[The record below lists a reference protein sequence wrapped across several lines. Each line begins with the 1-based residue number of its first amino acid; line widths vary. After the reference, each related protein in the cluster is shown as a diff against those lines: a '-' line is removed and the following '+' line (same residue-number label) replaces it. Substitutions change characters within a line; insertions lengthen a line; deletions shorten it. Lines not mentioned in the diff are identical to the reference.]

1 MLVTAAYPDVRHPA
15 HSEYVIY
22 YNGVLRYW
30 CNISAIPEPYNVTW
44 SFNNTEVFVPE
55 NKTTSDGIGRC
66 ANSYTVQQ
74 ILLWA
79 TDDLDVRKAAANSTL
94 VCSGESA
101 LGPVEK
107 SIRLDIQCKS

>member
-1 MLVTAAYPDVRHPA
+1 MVTAAYPDIRHPA
-15 HSEYVIY
+15 YTDYVIY
-22 YNGVLRYW
+22 YSRALRYL

-44 SFNNTEVFVPE
+44 RFNNTQAFVQE
-55 NKTTSDGIGRC
+55 NKTTDYVIGTC
-66 ANSYTVQQ
+66 GNTDTVQRD
-74 ILLWA
+74 LLWA

-107 SIRLDIQCKS
+107 GIRLDIQCKS